1 MRTTDFPIDPE
12 PLLIESLDQEARG
25 VSHRDGKVIF
35 VRDALAG
42 ERVRSR
48 TVRRKPKFEVA
59 ELVEVLSP
67 SAAREAPLCPNFGNC
82 GGCSMQHLAARSQVA
97 VKQRTLEDSLWHLGR
112 VRPQQILRP
121 ISGPQWGYRFRARL
135 SVRYVP
141 RKGGVL
147 VGFHERGSS
156 YVADMKECRVL
167 PDRMSAL
174 LPLLRVLVGDLDI
187 RERLP
192 QIELAIGADLER
204 PDVSADDAVIALV
217 MRVLEPPSAR
227 DETSLRAFASLHR
240 LEIWLQSKGP
250 DTVALFA
257 SGLPQASELALPAPA
272 DVGLHSRLSYRL
284 PEFGVVMPYR
294 PTDFTQVN
302 HRINQVLVAKALQLL
317 DPQPGDR
324 VLDLFCGLG
333 NFTLPL
339 ATRSASVVGIEGSP
353 ALVARATENA
363 RRNGLAHRVQ
373 FAVENLFE
381 WSTERWIT
389 LNGERPFDRLLID
402 PPREGALAVAQ
413 ILAYRAPSAEGLE
426 SPARPTVA
434 RPKRI
439 VYVSCNPATLARDCA
454 ILVQSGFWKLSGAG
468 VVNMFPQ
475 TSHVESIAV
484 LDAVDFDA
492 SSD

>member
-1 MRTTDFPIDPE
+1 MRTVNFPVDPE

-25 VSHRDGKVIF
+25 VTHRDGKVVF

-42 ERVRSR
+42 ERVMIR

-59 ELVEVLSP
+59 ELAEVLSP

-112 VRPQQILRP
+112 VRPERILRP

-135 SVRYVP
+135 SVRYVA

-156 YVADMKECRVL
+156 FVADMTECRVL
-167 PDRMSAL
+167 PERMSAL
-174 LPLLRVLVGDLDI
+174 LPLLRELVSSLDI
-187 RERLP
+187 RDRLP
-192 QIELAIGADLER
+192 QIELAIGADLE
-204 PDVSADDAVIALV
+204 DQQSGADDAVIALV
-217 MRVLEPPSAR
+217 MRVLEPPSEQDQAR
-227 DETSLRAFASLHR
+227 LRAFAIDHG
-240 LEIWLQSKGP
+240 LEVWLQPKGP
-250 DTVALFA
+250 DTITLFA
-257 SGLPQASELALPAPA
+257 SGLPAGGLPASERPASNDPRQ
-272 DVGLHSRLSYRL
+272 HSRLSYRL

-317 DPQPGDR
+317 DPQPTDR

-339 ATRSASVVGIEGSP
+339 ATRSASVVGIEGS
-353 ALVARATENA
+353 ASLVARAAENA
-363 RRNGLAHRVQ
+363 RLNGLDARVQ
-373 FAVENLFE
+373 FAAENLFD
-381 WSTERWIT
+381 WSVERWT
-389 LNGERPFDRLLID
+389 ALNGEKPFDRLLID
-402 PPREGALAVAQ
+402 PPREGALAVAH
-413 ILAYRAPSAEGLE
+413 ILAQPLGIQ
-426 SPARPTVA
+426 PT
-434 RPKRI
+434 RI

-454 ILVQSGFWKLSGAG
+454 ILVQSGRWQLSEAG

-484 LDAVDFDA
+484 LDAVNPTAA
-492 SSD
+492 SS

>member
-1 MRTTDFPIDPE
+1 MRTVNFPVDPE
-12 PLLIESLDQEARG
+12 PVLIESLDQEARG
-25 VSHRDGKVIF
+25 VTHREGKVVF

-42 ERVRSR
+42 ERVTIR

-59 ELVEVLSP
+59 ELAEVLSP
-67 SAAREAPLCPNFGNC
+67 SAAREVPLCPNFGDC

-97 VKQRTLEDSLWHLGR
+97 VKQRTLEDNLWHLGR
-112 VRPQQILRP
+112 VRPQRILRP

-156 YVADMKECRVL
+156 FVADMTECRVL

-174 LPLLRVLVGDLDI
+174 LPLLRELVSSLDI
-187 RERLP
+187 RDRLP
-192 QIELAIGADLER
+192 QIELAIGADL
-204 PDVSADDAVIALV
+204 DNQDSGSDDAVIALV
-217 MRVLEPPSAR
+217 MRVLESPSEQDQAR
-227 DETSLRAFASLHR
+227 LRAFAIDHG
-240 LEIWLQSKGP
+240 LEVWLQPKGP
-250 DTVALFA
+250 DTIALFA
-257 SGLPQASELALPAPA
+257 SGLPSI
-272 DVGLHSRLSYRL
+272 GLSAGERSRLSYRL

-339 ATRSASVVGIEGSP
+339 ATRSASVVGIEGS
-353 ALVARATENA
+353 ASLVARAAQNA
-363 RRNGLAHRVQ
+363 RLNGLDARVQ
-373 FAVENLFE
+373 FTAENLFE
-381 WSTERWIT
+381 WTVERWSLI
-389 LNGERPFDRLLID
+389 NGQAPFNRLLID

-413 ILAYRAPSAEGLE
+413 ILAQPLDL
-426 SPARPTVA
+426 PRPI
-434 RPKRI
+434 RI

-454 ILVQSGFWKLSGAG
+454 ILVQSGRWQLREAG

-484 LDAVDFDA
+484 LDAADPTA
-492 SSD
+492 SSP

>member
-1 MRTTDFPIDPE
+1 MRTVNFPIDPE

-25 VSHRDGKVIF
+25 VTHRDGKVVF

-42 ERVRSR
+42 ERVMIR

-59 ELVEVLSP
+59 ELAEVLAP
-67 SAAREAPLCPNFGNC
+67 SAAREVPLCPNFGDC

-112 VRPQQILRP
+112 VRPERILRP

-135 SVRYVP
+135 SVRYVA

-156 YVADMKECRVL
+156 FVADMTECRVL
-167 PDRMSAL
+167 PERMSAL
-174 LPLLRVLVGDLDI
+174 LPLLRELVSSLDI
-187 RERLP
+187 RDRLP
-192 QIELAIGADLER
+192 QIEVAIGADLE
-204 PDVSADDAVIALV
+204 DQHSGSDDAVIALV
-217 MRVLEPPSAR
+217 MRVLEPPSEQDLAR
-227 DETSLRAFASLHR
+227 LRAFSIEHA
-240 LEIWLQSKGP
+240 LEVWLQPKGP
-250 DTVALFA
+250 DTIALFA
-257 SGLPQASELALPAPA
+257 SGLPVSGLPVGELPPMGLPAGQQSVP
-272 DVGLHSRLSYRL
+272 DEPRLRSRLSYRL

-317 DPQPGDR
+317 DPQRGDR

-339 ATRSASVVGIEGSP
+339 ATRAASVVGIEGS
-353 ALVARATENA
+353 ASLVARAEENA
-363 RRNGLAHRVQ
+363 RLNGLNARVQ
-373 FAVENLFE
+373 FAAENLFE
-381 WSTERWIT
+381 WTVERWN
-389 LNGERPFDRLLID
+389 LMNGQAPFNRLLID
-402 PPREGALAVAQ
+402 PPREGALAVVQ
-413 ILAYRAPSAEGLE
+413 ILAQPLNHL
-426 SPARPTVA
+426 PT
-434 RPKRI
+434 RI

-454 ILVQSGFWKLSGAG
+454 ILVQSGRWQLSEAG

-484 LDAVDFDA
+484 LDAVSPTA
-492 SSD
+492 TEA

>member
-1 MRTTDFPIDPE
+1 MI
-12 PLLIESLDQEARG
+12 
-25 VSHRDGKVIF
+25 
-35 VRDALAG
+35 
-42 ERVRSR
+42 R
-48 TVRRKPKFEVA
+48 TVRRKPKCEVA
-59 ELVEVLSP
+59 ELAEVLSP
-67 SAAREAPLCPNFGNC
+67 SAAREVPLCPNFGDC
-82 GGCSMQHLAARSQVA
+82 GGCSMQHLASRSQVA

-112 VRPQQILRP
+112 VRPERILRP

-135 SVRYVP
+135 SVRYVA

-156 YVADMKECRVL
+156 FVADMTECRVL
-167 PDRMSAL
+167 PERMSAL
-174 LPLLRVLVGDLDI
+174 LPLLRELVGSLDI
-187 RERLP
+187 RDRLP
-192 QIELAIGADLER
+192 QIELAIGADLEAR
-204 PDVSADDAVIALV
+204 HSGSDEAVIALV
-217 MRVLEPPSAR
+217 MRVLEPPSEQDQVR
-227 DETSLRAFASLHR
+227 LHTFATDHA
-240 LEIWLQSKGP
+240 LEVWLQPKGP

-257 SGLPQASELALPAPA
+257 SGLPVSEFSSAELPAGEQSAPNEP
-272 DVGLHSRLSYRL
+272 GLHSRLSYRL

-339 ATRSASVVGIEGSP
+339 ATRAASVVGVEGS
-353 ALVARATENA
+353 ASLVARAAENA
-363 RRNGLAHRVQ
+363 RLNGLDARLQ
-373 FAVENLFE
+373 FAAENLFE
-381 WSTERWIT
+381 WTVERWT
-389 LNGERPFDRLLID
+389 LINGQAPFQRLLID

-413 ILAYRAPSAEGLE
+413 ILAQPLE
-426 SPARPTVA
+426 FHPT
-434 RPKRI
+434 RI

-454 ILVQSGFWKLSGAG
+454 ILVQSGRWRLSEAG

-484 LDAVDFDA
+484 LDAVNPTA
-492 SSD
+492 P

>member
-1 MRTTDFPIDPE
+1 MRTVNFPVDPE

-25 VSHRDGKVIF
+25 ITHRDGKVVF

-42 ERVRSR
+42 ERVMIR

-59 ELVEVLSP
+59 ELAEVLSP
-67 SAAREAPLCPNFGNC
+67 SAAREVPRCPNFGDC

-112 VRPQQILRP
+112 VRPERILRP

-135 SVRYVP
+135 SVRYVA

-156 YVADMKECRVL
+156 FVADMTECAVL
-167 PDRMSAL
+167 PERMSAL
-174 LPLLRVLVGDLDI
+174 LPLLRELVSSLDI
-187 RERLP
+187 RDRLP
-192 QIELAIGADLER
+192 QIELAIGADLED
-204 PDVSADDAVIALV
+204 PDSGSDDAVIALV
-217 MRVLEPPSAR
+217 MRVLEPPSEQDRAR
-227 DETSLRAFASLHR
+227 LHTFATDHA
-240 LEIWLQSKGP
+240 LEVWLQPKGP

-257 SGLPQASELALPAPA
+257 SGLPSSGMSPPERPAGQPSA
-272 DVGLHSRLSYRL
+272 QNESGLHSRLSYRL

-302 HRINQVLVAKALQLL
+302 HRINQVLVAKALRLL
-317 DPQPGDR
+317 DPQPSDR

-339 ATRSASVVGIEGSP
+339 ATRAASVVGIEGS
-353 ALVARATENA
+353 ASLVTRATENA
-363 RRNGLAHRVQ
+363 RLNGLAARVH
-373 FAVENLFE
+373 FAAENLFE
-381 WSTERWIT
+381 WTVERWN
-389 LNGERPFDRLLID
+389 LVNGQAPFHRLLID

-413 ILAYRAPSAEGLE
+413 ILAQPLE
-426 SPARPTVA
+426 LHPM
-434 RPKRI
+434 RI

-454 ILVQSGFWKLSGAG
+454 ILVQSGRWRLSEAG
-468 VVNMFPQ
+468 VINMFPQ

-484 LDAVDFDA
+484 LDAVGPTA
-492 SSD
+492 SRS

>member
-1 MRTTDFPIDPE
+1 MRTVNFPVDPE

-25 VSHRDGKVIF
+25 VTHRDGKVVF

-42 ERVRSR
+42 ERVMIR

-59 ELVEVLSP
+59 ELAEVLSP

-112 VRPQQILRP
+112 VRPERILRP

-135 SVRYVP
+135 SVRYVA

-156 YVADMKECRVL
+156 FVADMTECRVL
-167 PDRMSAL
+167 PERMSAL
-174 LPLLRVLVGDLDI
+174 LPLLRELVSSLDI
-187 RERLP
+187 RDRLP
-192 QIELAIGADLER
+192 QIELAIGADLE
-204 PDVSADDAVIALV
+204 DQQSGADDAVIALV
-217 MRVLEPPSAR
+217 MRVLEPPSEQDQAR
-227 DETSLRAFASLHR
+227 LRAFAVDHG
-240 LEIWLQSKGP
+240 LEVWLQPKGP
-250 DTVALFA
+250 DTITLFA
-257 SGLPQASELALPAPA
+257 SGLPASGLPASERPASNDPRQ
-272 DVGLHSRLSYRL
+272 HSRLSYRL

-317 DPQPGDR
+317 DPQPTDR

-339 ATRSASVVGIEGSP
+339 ATRSASVVGIEGS
-353 ALVARATENA
+353 ASLVARAAENA
-363 RRNGLAHRVQ
+363 RLNGLDARVQ
-373 FAVENLFE
+373 FAGENLFD
-381 WSTERWIT
+381 WSVERWT
-389 LNGERPFDRLLID
+389 ALNGEKPFDRLLID
-402 PPREGALAVAQ
+402 PPREGALAVAH
-413 ILAYRAPSAEGLE
+413 ILAQPLGIQ
-426 SPARPTVA
+426 PT
-434 RPKRI
+434 RI

-454 ILVQSGFWKLSGAG
+454 ILVQSGRWQLSEAG

-484 LDAVDFDA
+484 LDAVNPTAA
-492 SSD
+492 SS

>member
-1 MRTTDFPIDPE
+1 MRTVNFPVDPQ

-25 VSHRDGKVIF
+25 VTHRDGKVVF

-42 ERVRSR
+42 ERVMIR

-59 ELVEVLSP
+59 ELAEVLSP

-112 VRPQQILRP
+112 VRPERILRP

-135 SVRYVP
+135 SVRYVA

-156 YVADMKECRVL
+156 FVADMTECRVL
-167 PDRMSAL
+167 PERMSAL
-174 LPLLRVLVGDLDI
+174 LPLLRELVSSLDI
-187 RERLP
+187 RDRLP
-192 QIELAIGADLER
+192 QIELAIGADLE
-204 PDVSADDAVIALV
+204 DQQSGADDAVIALV
-217 MRVLEPPSAR
+217 MRVLEPPSEQDQAR
-227 DETSLRAFASLHR
+227 LRAFAVDHG
-240 LEIWLQSKGP
+240 LEVWLQPKGP
-250 DTVALFA
+250 DTITLFA
-257 SGLPQASELALPAPA
+257 SGLPASGLPASERPASNDPRQ
-272 DVGLHSRLSYRL
+272 HSRLSYRL

-317 DPQPGDR
+317 DPQPTDR

-339 ATRSASVVGIEGSP
+339 ATRSASVVGIEGS
-353 ALVARATENA
+353 ASLVARAAENA
-363 RRNGLAHRVQ
+363 RLNGLDARVQ
-373 FAVENLFE
+373 FAGENLFD
-381 WSTERWIT
+381 WSVERWT
-389 LNGERPFDRLLID
+389 ALNGEKPFDRLLID
-402 PPREGALAVAQ
+402 PPREGALAVAH
-413 ILAYRAPSAEGLE
+413 ILAQPLGIQ
-426 SPARPTVA
+426 PT
-434 RPKRI
+434 RI

-454 ILVQSGFWKLSGAG
+454 ILVQSGRWQLSEAG

-484 LDAVDFDA
+484 LDAVNPTAA
-492 SSD
+492 SS

>member
-1 MRTTDFPIDPE
+1 MRTVNFPVDPE

-25 VSHRDGKVIF
+25 VTHRDGKVVF

-42 ERVRSR
+42 ERVMIR

-59 ELVEVLSP
+59 ELAEVLSP

-112 VRPQQILRP
+112 VRPERILRP

-135 SVRYVP
+135 SVRYVA

-156 YVADMKECRVL
+156 FVADMTECRVL
-167 PDRMSAL
+167 PERMSAL
-174 LPLLRVLVGDLDI
+174 LPLLRELVSSLDI
-187 RERLP
+187 RDRLP
-192 QIELAIGADLER
+192 QIELAIGADLE
-204 PDVSADDAVIALV
+204 DQQSGADDAVIALV
-217 MRVLEPPSAR
+217 MRVLEPPSEQDQAR
-227 DETSLRAFASLHR
+227 LRAFAVDHG
-240 LEIWLQSKGP
+240 LEVWLQPKGP
-250 DTVALFA
+250 DTITLFA
-257 SGLPQASELALPAPA
+257 SGLPAGGLPASERPASNDPRQ
-272 DVGLHSRLSYRL
+272 HSRLSYRL

-317 DPQPGDR
+317 DPQPTDR

-339 ATRSASVVGIEGSP
+339 ATRSASVVGIEGS
-353 ALVARATENA
+353 ASLVARAAENA
-363 RRNGLAHRVQ
+363 RLNGLDARVQ
-373 FAVENLFE
+373 FAGENLFD
-381 WSTERWIT
+381 WSVERWT
-389 LNGERPFDRLLID
+389 ALNGEKPFDRLLID
-402 PPREGALAVAQ
+402 PPREGALAVAH
-413 ILAYRAPSAEGLE
+413 ILAQPLGIQ
-426 SPARPTVA
+426 PT
-434 RPKRI
+434 RI

-454 ILVQSGFWKLSGAG
+454 ILVQSGRWQLSEAG

-484 LDAVDFDA
+484 LDAVNPTAA
-492 SSD
+492 SS

>member
-1 MRTTDFPIDPE
+1 MRTVNFPVDPE

-25 VSHRDGKVIF
+25 VTHRDGKVVF

-42 ERVRSR
+42 ERVMIR

-59 ELVEVLSP
+59 ELAEVLAP
-67 SAAREAPLCPNFGNC
+67 SAAREVPLCPNFGDC

-112 VRPQQILRP
+112 VRPERILRP

-135 SVRYVP
+135 SVRYVA

-156 YVADMKECRVL
+156 FVADMTECRVL
-167 PDRMSAL
+167 PQRMSAL
-174 LPLLRVLVGDLDI
+174 LPLLRELVSSLDI
-187 RERLP
+187 RDRLP
-192 QIELAIGADLER
+192 QIELAIGADLE
-204 PDVSADDAVIALV
+204 DQHSCSDDAVIALV
-217 MRVLEPPSAR
+217 MRVLEPPSDQDR
-227 DETSLRAFASLHR
+227 VRLQTFATDHT
-240 LEIWLQSKGP
+240 LEVWLQPKGP

-257 SGLPQASELALPAPA
+257 SGLPPKGLPAGQQSAP
-272 DVGLHSRLSYRL
+272 DELRLRSRLSYRL

-317 DPQPGDR
+317 DPQPCDR

-339 ATRSASVVGIEGSP
+339 ATRAASVVGIEGS
-353 ALVARATENA
+353 ASLVARAAENA
-363 RRNGLAHRVQ
+363 RLNGLNSRVQ
-373 FAVENLFE
+373 FAAENLFE
-381 WSTERWIT
+381 WTVERWN
-389 LNGERPFDRLLID
+389 LANGQSPFNRLLID

-413 ILAYRAPSAEGLE
+413 ILAQPLE
-426 SPARPTVA
+426 LLPT
-434 RPKRI
+434 RI

-454 ILVQSGFWKLSGAG
+454 ILVQSGRWQLSEAG

-484 LDAVDFDA
+484 LDAVSPMATDA
-492 SSD
+492 

>member
-1 MRTTDFPIDPE
+1 MRTVNFPVDPE
-12 PLLIESLDQEARG
+12 PVLIESLDQEARG
-25 VSHRDGKVIF
+25 VTHRDGKVVF

-42 ERVRSR
+42 ERVMIR

-59 ELVEVLSP
+59 ELAEVLLP
-67 SAAREAPLCPNFGNC
+67 SAAREVPLCPNFGNC

-112 VRPQQILRP
+112 VRPERILRP

-135 SVRYVP
+135 SVRYVA

-156 YVADMKECRVL
+156 FVADMTECRVL
-167 PDRMSAL
+167 PERMSAL
-174 LPLLRVLVGDLDI
+174 LPLLRELVSSLDI
-187 RERLP
+187 RDRLP
-192 QIELAIGADLER
+192 QIELAIGADLE
-204 PDVSADDAVIALV
+204 DEQSSSDDAVIALV
-217 MRVLEPPSAR
+217 MRVLEPPSEEDR
-227 DETSLRAFASLHR
+227 VRLCAFAIDHV
-240 LEIWLQSKGP
+240 LEIWLQPKGP
-250 DTVALFA
+250 DTITLFA
-257 SGLPQASELALPAPA
+257 SGLPVGGLPASERPTPHEPALY
-272 DVGLHSRLSYRL
+272 SRLSYRL
-284 PEFGVVMPYR
+284 PEFSVVMPFR

-317 DPQPGDR
+317 DPQRDDR

-339 ATRSASVVGIEGSP
+339 STRSASVVGIEGS
-353 ALVARATENA
+353 ATLVARAAENA
-363 RRNGLAHRVQ
+363 RLNGLDARVQ
-373 FAVENLFE
+373 FTAENLFD
-381 WSTERWIT
+381 WTVERWI
-389 LNGERPFDRLLID
+389 LINGNSPFDRLLID

-413 ILAYRAPSAEGLE
+413 ILAQPLDLH
-426 SPARPTVA
+426 PT
-434 RPKRI
+434 RI

-454 ILVQSGFWKLSGAG
+454 ILVQSGRWKLSEAG

-484 LDAVDFDA
+484 LDAIDPTAA
-492 SSD
+492 SA

>member
-1 MRTTDFPIDPE
+1 MRTVNFPVDPE

-25 VSHRDGKVIF
+25 VTHRDGKVVF

-42 ERVRSR
+42 ERVMIR

-59 ELVEVLSP
+59 ELAEVLSP

-112 VRPQQILRP
+112 VRPERILRP

-135 SVRYVP
+135 SVRYVA

-156 YVADMKECRVL
+156 FVADMTECRVL
-167 PDRMSAL
+167 PERMSAL
-174 LPLLRVLVGDLDI
+174 LPLLRELVSSLDI
-187 RERLP
+187 RDRLP
-192 QIELAIGADLER
+192 QIELAIGADLE
-204 PDVSADDAVIALV
+204 DQQSGADDAVIALV
-217 MRVLEPPSAR
+217 MRVLEPPSEQDQAR
-227 DETSLRAFASLHR
+227 LRAFAVDHG
-240 LEIWLQSKGP
+240 LEVWLQPKGP
-250 DTVALFA
+250 DTITLFA
-257 SGLPQASELALPAPA
+257 SGLPAGGLPASERPASNDPRQ
-272 DVGLHSRLSYRL
+272 HSRLSYRL

-317 DPQPGDR
+317 DPQPTDR

-339 ATRSASVVGIEGSP
+339 ATRSASVVGIEGS
-353 ALVARATENA
+353 ASLVARAAENA
-363 RRNGLAHRVQ
+363 RLNGLDARVQ
-373 FAVENLFE
+373 FAGENLFD
-381 WSTERWIT
+381 WSVERWT
-389 LNGERPFDRLLID
+389 ALNGEKPFDRLLID
-402 PPREGALAVAQ
+402 PPREGALAVAH
-413 ILAYRAPSAEGLE
+413 ILAQPSGIQ
-426 SPARPTVA
+426 PT
-434 RPKRI
+434 RI

-454 ILVQSGFWKLSGAG
+454 ILVQSGRWQLSEAG

-484 LDAVDFDA
+484 LDAVNPTAA
-492 SSD
+492 SS